1 MLSYWMHTR
10 EGQTTLEMRTVEAP
24 KPGPKQVLV
33 QLQAAS
39 LNRGE
44 FVVGHGLH
52 KGDQATQIGMEGAG
66 VVAALGE

>member
-1 MLSYWMHTR
+1 MLSHWMHTR
-10 EGQTTLEMRTVEAP
+10 EGKTTLEMRTVDIP

-33 QLQAAS
+33 QLKAAS

-52 KGDQATQIGMEGAG
+52 
-66 VVAALGE
+66 